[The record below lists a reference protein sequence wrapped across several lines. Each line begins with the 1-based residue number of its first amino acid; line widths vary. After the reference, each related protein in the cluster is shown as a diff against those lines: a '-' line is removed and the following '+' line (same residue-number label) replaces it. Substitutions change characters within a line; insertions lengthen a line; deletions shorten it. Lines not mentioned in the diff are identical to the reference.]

1 MLYNP
6 QIFLHSVHL
15 RLPLSP
21 PPALTE
27 QNKPFS
33 HTDRICLDKQTHL
46 RAFSTSNDKHVS
58 GNVIGEIQD
67 NKLFIT
73 KADRVA
79 RLIKIKPKFAI
90 CRLCCTI
97 LHGLQFN

>member
-1 MLYNP
+1 MLCYITQFSSTLSSSEVTP
-6 QIFLHSVHL
+6 SP
-15 RLPLSP
+15 LPAP
-21 PPALTE
+21 TE
-27 QNKPFS
+27 QNKPFA
-33 HTDRICLDKQTHL
+33 HTDRIFLDKQTHL

-58 GNVIGEIQD
+58 GNVIGGIQD

-90 CRLCCTI
+90 
-97 LHGLQFN
+97 